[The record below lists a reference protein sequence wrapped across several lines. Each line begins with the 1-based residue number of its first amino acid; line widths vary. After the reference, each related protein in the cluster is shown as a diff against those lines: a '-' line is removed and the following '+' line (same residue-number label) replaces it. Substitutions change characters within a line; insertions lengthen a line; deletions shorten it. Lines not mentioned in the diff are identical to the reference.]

1 MKKAFTLVEMMVVIG
16 MIMLL
21 MGAMTV
27 SVQKARTRA
36 RIARATQETREI
48 TNAILA
54 YEQYAKGHSLD
65 GKVTGNSWK
74 NCSKSDMAMI
84 LGEEEGASGE
94 KIPVL
99 FNASIYSGQIVDP
112 WGNPYQYMIDKTDD
126 LGTTVVPKKT
136 AAALPNYTRLS
147 DTERAK

>member
-1 MKKAFTLVEMMVVIG
+1 MKKGFTLIEMMVVIG

-36 RIARATQETREI
+36 RIAKATQETREI

-65 GKVTGNSWK
+65 SKVTGNSWK
-74 NCSKSDMAMI
+74 SCTKNDMSMI
-84 LGEEEGASGE
+84 LGEETGASGE
-94 KIPVL
+94 QIPVL
-99 FNASIYSGQIVDP
+99 FNASIQSGAIVDP
-112 WGNPYQYMIDKTDD
+112 WGRPYQFMIDKTGD
-126 LGTTVVPKKT
+126 LGSTVVPKKT